1 MAIERKE
8 KRLLIPDPGKLKP
21 GMVKTTDD
29 EYATAEDTIRISEN
43 VISAI
48 VRKYTLE
55 VPGVVRFAANSIVG
69 GLAEMIGRK
78 SPEGNIVVNLE
89 GESVVVSVNLV
100 LTFGVKVPEVAAMVQ
115 EVIRTRI
122 EELTGKKVQL
132 VNVTVFDLDEP
143 PKRNDKPLTGEAG

>member
-1 MAIERKE
+1 MAVEHKD
-8 KRLLIPDPGKLKP
+8 KRLLIPDPGPSKP
-21 GMVKTTDD
+21 GRLKSLDND
-29 EYATAEDTIRISEN
+29 SDFESNEDSIRISEN

-55 VPGVVRFAANSIVG
+55 IPGVVRFAANSIVG

-89 GESVVVSVNLV
+89 GASVTVSVNLV
-100 LTFGVKVPEVAAMVQ
+100 LAFGVKVPEVALKVQ

-122 EELTGKKVQL
+122 EELTGKQVQL
-132 VNVTVFDLDEP
+132 VNVTVFDLEEP
-143 PKRNDKPLTGEAG
+143 PVK